1 MIIDNNNCI
10 IQNSLIDFLD
20 FNTINRNTTS
30 IQYDS
35 RFNNDLRQNKDASY
49 NLFQSNQEYLYKDL
63 NHRMN

>member
-1 MIIDNNNCI
+1 MINDNNNCI
-10 IQNSLIDFLD
+10 IQNYLIDFLD
-20 FNTINRNTTS
+20 FNKINRNTTS

-49 NLFQSNQEYLYKDL
+49 NLFQSNQEYLYKDS